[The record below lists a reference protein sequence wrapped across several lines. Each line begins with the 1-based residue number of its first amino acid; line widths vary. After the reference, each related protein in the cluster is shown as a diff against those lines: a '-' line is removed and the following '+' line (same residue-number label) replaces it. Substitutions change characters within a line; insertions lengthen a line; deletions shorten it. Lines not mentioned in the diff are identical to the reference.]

1 MYSFGVKSQ
10 AQLDTCHPKLQEI
23 LNEAIKHIDFSV
35 ICGERTKAEQDRAYR
50 SGMSS
55 VQYPNSKHNTRPSL
69 GVDVAPYPIRWDDTE
84 RFAHLVGIIKG
95 IAIAKGINV
104 RLGIDWDNDGDI
116 RDHSFMD
123 YPHIELVQ

>member
-23 LNEAIKHIDFSV
+23 LNEAIK
-35 ICGERTKAEQDRAYR
+35 
-50 SGMSS
+50 
-55 VQYPNSKHNTRPSL
+55 
-69 GVDVAPYPIRWDDTE
+69 RWDDTE